1 MTEGKRKTNFEP
13 GMILNLDHLKKDD
26 LSFDVDAEIARF
38 KTKKGSDLKPP
49 KPDRKLP
56 KPELDDFEQNLR

>member
-1 MTEGKRKTNFEP
+1 
-13 GMILNLDHLKKDD
+13 MILNLDHLKKDD